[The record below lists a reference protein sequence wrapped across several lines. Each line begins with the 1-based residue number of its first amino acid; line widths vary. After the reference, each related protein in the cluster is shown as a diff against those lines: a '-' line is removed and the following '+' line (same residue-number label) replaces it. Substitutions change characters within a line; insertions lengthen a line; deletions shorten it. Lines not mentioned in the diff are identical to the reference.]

1 MQFKVE
7 SAGITHRLPVGVASP
22 QRCCACVTVGT
33 EGTCA
38 LADNLKHRKRYSQ
51 AFQTT
56 LVMTDYLFDG
66 LQRRQKGP
74 VIPVSFWV
82 GLEVY
87 FGRSSCGT
95 VHRHC
100 TGSGLYHPCA
110 TEG

>member
-38 LADNLKHRKRYSQ
+38 LADNLRHRKGYSQ

-56 LVMTDYLFDG
+56 LVTTDYLSDG
-66 LQRRQKGP
+66 LQRRQKR
-74 VIPVSFWV
+74 PVSACHTSLFLGRIRGLFWPFI
-82 GLEVY
+82 LWY
-87 FGRSSCGT
+87 SPQAL
-95 VHRHC
+95 HR
-100 TGSGLYHPCA
+100 
-110 TEG
+110 